1 MESFKTTQIYYTHEP
16 PCTYYPASTI
26 INHFSIFVLSFP
38 FYNLHML
45 LSKQKVTSHV
55 NLVASDVRVNKGQVH
70 TLKTISVHPNK
81 NIPLLVNKENSNPWL
96 ALSKG
101 RHVAGPLISFVV
113 LGRYSTSQSL
123 GCLLRKRRNQDC
135 YEA

>member
-1 MESFKTTQIYYTHEP
+1 MENFKTIQIYYTHEP

-38 FYNLHML
+38 LYNLHMF

-70 TLKTISVHPNK
+70 TLKTVYTQIKIYPS
-81 NIPLLVNKENSNPWL
+81 
-96 ALSKG
+96 
-101 RHVAGPLISFVV
+101 
-113 LGRYSTSQSL
+113 
-123 GCLLRKRRNQDC
+123 
-135 YEA
+135 